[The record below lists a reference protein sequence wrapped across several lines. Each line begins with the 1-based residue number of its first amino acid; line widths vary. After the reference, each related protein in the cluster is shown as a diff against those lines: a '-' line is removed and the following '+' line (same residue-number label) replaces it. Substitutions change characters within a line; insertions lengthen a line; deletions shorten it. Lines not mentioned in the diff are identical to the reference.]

1 MSRRILIST
10 DLDGT
15 LIPDGRV
22 TESPHARERFARLV
36 SRPEV
41 TLAYVTGRHKALVE
55 EAIGD
60 FSLPIP
66 QLVIADVGATIYDVD
81 SGNWRPWVSWE
92 RLLAEQ
98 WPAGTAA
105 ELSRLVRGAS
115 GLRPQEESKQA
126 EFKVS
131 FYLEEGADSREIL
144 ADVEARLSRLETPAR
159 LIFSRDSKGTG
170 LLDLLPPAADKL
182 SALEFILEREGLR
195 SDSCVFS
202 GDSGNDLEVLAS
214 PIPAVLVGNAADDVR
229 QQAVAAAARGGWQN
243 ELYLATGGWSGL
255 NGNYAAGILEGL
267 AYFRPELRDLL
278 ETRK

>member
-36 SRPEV
+36 CRPEV

-60 FSLPIP
+60 VSLPIP

-81 SGNWRPWVSWE
+81 PGNWRPWVSWE

-214 PIPAVLVGNAADDVR
+214 HVPAVLVANASSEVEAEAR
-229 QQAVAAAARGGWQN
+229 ELAAARGHSDS
-243 ELYLATGGWSGL
+243 LYIAQGGLLGM
-255 NGNYAAGILEGL
+255 NGNYASGILEGL
-267 AYFRPELRDLL
+267 VHFLPETFEWLS
-278 ETRK
+278 

>member
-22 TESPHARERFARLV
+22 SESPHARERFARLV
-36 SRPEV
+36 CRPEV

-81 SGNWRPWVSWE
+81 PGNWRPWVSWE

-170 LLDLLPPAADKL
+170 LLDLLPPAANKL

-214 PIPAVLVGNAADDVR
+214 HVPAVLVANASSEVEAEAR
-229 QQAVAAAARGGWQN
+229 ELAAARGHSDS
-243 ELYLATGGWSGL
+243 LYIAQGGLLGM
-255 NGNYAAGILEGL
+255 NGNYASGILEGL
-267 AYFRPELRDLL
+267 VHFLPETFEWLS
-278 ETRK
+278 

>member
-36 SRPEV
+36 CRPEV

-81 SGNWRPWVSWE
+81 PGNWRPWVSWE

-144 ADVEARLSRLETPAR
+144 ADVEAGLARLETPAR

-214 PIPAVLVGNAADDVR
+214 HVPAVLVANASSEVEAEAR
-229 QQAVAAAARGGWQN
+229 ELAAARGHSDS
-243 ELYLATGGWSGL
+243 LYIAQGGLLGM
-255 NGNYAAGILEGL
+255 NGNYASGILEGL
-267 AYFRPELRDLL
+267 VHFLPETFEWLS
-278 ETRK
+278 

>member
-22 TESPHARERFARLV
+22 FESPHARERFARLV

-81 SGNWRPWVSWE
+81 PGNWRPWVSWE

-144 ADVEARLSRLETPAR
+144 ADVEAGLARLETNAR

-195 SDSCVFS
+195 SESCVFS

-214 PIPAVLVGNAADDVR
+214 HVPAVLVANASSEVEAEAR
-229 QQAVAAAARGGWQN
+229 ELAAARGHSDS
-243 ELYLATGGWSGL
+243 LYIAQGGLLGM
-255 NGNYAAGILEGL
+255 NGNYASGILEGL
-267 AYFRPELRDLL
+267 VHFLPETFEWLS
-278 ETRK
+278 

>member
-36 SRPEV
+36 CRPEV

-81 SGNWRPWVSWE
+81 PGNWRPWVSWE

-144 ADVEARLSRLETPAR
+144 ADVEAGLARLETPAR

-214 PIPAVLVGNAADDVR
+214 HVPAVLVANASAEVEAEAR
-229 QQAVAAAARGGWQN
+229 ELAAARGHSDS
-243 ELYLATGGWSGL
+243 LYIAQGGLLGM
-255 NGNYAAGILEGL
+255 NGNYASGILEGL
-267 AYFRPELRDLL
+267 VHFLPETFEWLS
-278 ETRK
+278 